1 MDDAPPPS
9 PDYLRSIVATSPDAE
24 PDSPAP
30 PGRADNLPRGEPVPK
45 LRKEILAEVKTLIK
59 GDPDAAKG
67 LPPIRDINNL
77 KKDEL
82 AGMLLRLR
90 QVARP
95 PPKPPT
101 FDPLAPKRRRADEP
115 GDEPDGDD
123 EYYDDPPPPVEGPA
137 LEQAAAMLATMNI
150 GMMAILEGL
159 SKRAPIGYELDGT
172 TALLSEPETYGQ
184 TVDIMAQIIERDGP
198 DNALVQA
205 AASPYMRYATLM
217 GITLVKAAK
226 KKGTAPSSEPSA

>member
-1 MDDAPPPS
+1 MDADHPPT
-9 PDYLRSIVATSPDAE
+9 PDYLRSIIAGSSADDA
-24 PDSPAP
+24 DGAP
-30 PGRADNLPRGEPVPK
+30 PAVRADNLAQDAPLPK
-45 LRKEILAEVKTLIK
+45 LRKEILAEVKALIK

-67 LPPIRDINNL
+67 LPAIRNINNL
-77 KKDEL
+77 KKEEL
-82 AGMLLRLR
+82 AAMLTRLR
-90 QVARP
+90 RVARP
-95 PPKPPT
+95 TPRPPA
-101 FDPLAPKRRRADEP
+101 FEPLAPKRRRADEP
-115 GDEPDGDD
+115 GDAPADD
-123 EYYDDPPPPVEGPA
+123 EYYDDAPPPVEGPA

-184 TVDIMAQIIERDGP
+184 TVDIMAEIIERDGP

-226 KKGTAPSSEPSA
+226 KKGTDPSSEPSA